1 MSVFCLI
8 YSVITDT
15 SFHISSL
22 KHTDQEGSAVL
33 SLKIQKTFSKVP
45 SPMPARETK
54 LPWDENQ
61 NSDMTK

>member
-1 MSVFCLI
+1 M
-8 YSVITDT
+8 